1 MDMQTSGGK
10 KGNSKQKKMNVRVDF
25 TPMVDMMML
34 LITFFMLCTSL
45 SKPQTM
51 QLTMPSNDKNVQE
64 QDKNAA
70 KASQTIT
77 IYVGADDKIYY
88 VAGLPNYEDPNCMKE
103 TTWGKDGIRKVLIEH
118 VTEEGI
124 NPVAK
129 IMNAKAELDRKK
141 IADPKKFTDQEY
153 EAELAK
159 IRDGNVNGEK
169 IPTLTII
176 IKATDNSSYKNLVDA
191 LDEMQICTIGKYV
204 IDKITPEDEGLL
216 KKKGVK

>member
-88 VAGLPNYEDPNCMKE
+88 VAGLPNYEDPNSMKE

-169 IPTLTII
+169 IPALTII

>member
-1 MDMQTSGGK
+1 
-10 KGNSKQKKMNVRVDF
+10 
-25 TPMVDMMML
+25 
-34 LITFFMLCTSL
+34 
-45 SKPQTM
+45 
-51 QLTMPSNDKNVQE
+51 
-64 QDKNAA
+64 
-70 KASQTIT
+70 
-77 IYVGADDKIYY
+77 
-88 VAGLPNYEDPNCMKE
+88 MKE

>member
-1 MDMQTSGGK
+1 MIEPALYPPNIQ
-10 KGNSKQKKMNVRVDF
+10 F
-25 TPMVDMMML
+25 TRLNLKIPTNPQ
-34 LITFFMLCTSL
+34 LI
-45 SKPQTM
+45 P
-51 QLTMPSNDKNVQE
+51 P
-64 QDKNAA
+64 
-70 KASQTIT
+70 I
-77 IYVGADDKIYY
+77 
-88 VAGLPNYEDPNCMKE
+88 
-103 TTWGKDGIRKVLIEH
+103 
-118 VTEEGI
+118 
-124 NPVAK
+124 AK